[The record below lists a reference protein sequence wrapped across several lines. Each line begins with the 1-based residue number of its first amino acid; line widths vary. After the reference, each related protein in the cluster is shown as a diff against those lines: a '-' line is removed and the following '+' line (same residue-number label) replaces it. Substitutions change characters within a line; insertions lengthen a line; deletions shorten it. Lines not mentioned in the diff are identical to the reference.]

1 MNILVVGGG
10 GREHA
15 LAWKISQSPWVK
27 YVFCAPGN
35 AGTSMLPGCRNVDI
49 KANEIEKLGEF
60 VLEEKIGLV
69 VVGPEDPLV
78 KGIAD
83 FFEVMGIP
91 VFGPKQKGAMLEGSK
106 SFTKKILKKYR
117 IPTAGYKV
125 FKRASA
131 AEEYVM
137 KNKLTKVIKA
147 DGLTGGKGVS
157 VYKTVEE
164 GLEAIDNM
172 MRDGIYG
179 EAGTTVVI
187 EDRLKGLETSYQFFT
202 DGSGAILEL
211 ETVEDHKALL
221 DKDRGPN
228 TGGMGTL
235 SPSRIVTRDIRKKM
249 RRIAKKLVYALKKE
263 GIDYRGLIYIGFM
276 IVNGEPYVLEIN
288 CRFGD
293 PETQPL
299 MIKMKSDIV
308 PILLD
313 CANGKL
319 KRKMIRWDHRSAACI
334 VLASKGYPENP
345 EKGKEISG
353 LGDVS
358 PIRNDLFV
366 FHAGTVARN
375 NKVFTNGGRVLGV
388 TALGRSPE
396 DAAKRAYAAALRINF
411 KGMQYRKDIP
421 RNLGD

>member
-1 MNILVVGGG
+1 
-10 GREHA
+10 
-15 LAWKISQSPWVK
+15 
-27 YVFCAPGN
+27 
-35 AGTSMLPGCRNVDI
+35 MLPGCRNVNI
-49 KANEIEKLGEF
+49 RANEIEKLGEF
-60 VLEEKIGLV
+60 VLEKKIGLV

-78 KGIAD
+78 NAIAD
-83 FFEVMGIP
+83 FFEVMDVS

-106 SFTKKILKKYR
+106 SFTKKILKKYH
-117 IPTAGYKV
+117 IPTAGYRV
-125 FKRASA
+125 FNRASA

-137 KNKLTKVIKA
+137 KHKLTKVIKA

-179 EAGTTVVI
+179 EAGSTVVI
-187 EDRLKGLETSYQFFT
+187 EDRLRGLETSYQFFT

-235 SPSRIVTRDIRKKM
+235 SPSRIVTRDIREKM
-249 RRIAKKLVYALKKE
+249 RGIAKRLVYALKKE
-263 GIDYRGLIYIGFM
+263 GIDYRGLIYVGFM
-276 IVNGEPYVLEIN
+276 IVDGEPYVLEIN

-299 MIKMKSDIV
+299 MLKMKSDIV

-313 CANGKL
+313 CANGNL
-319 KRKMIRWDHRSAACI
+319 KRKMIRWDRRSAACI

-353 LGDVS
+353 LNNVGS
-358 PIRNDLFV
+358 IRSDLIV
-366 FHAGTVARN
+366 FHAGTVAKGDR
-375 NKVFTNGGRVLGV
+375 VLTNGGRVLGV
-388 TALGRSPE
+388 TALGYSPE
-396 DAAKRAYAAALRINF
+396 DAAKRAYAAASLIKF
-411 KGMQYRKDIP
+411 EGKQWRKDIP
-421 RNLGD
+421 RKLEA